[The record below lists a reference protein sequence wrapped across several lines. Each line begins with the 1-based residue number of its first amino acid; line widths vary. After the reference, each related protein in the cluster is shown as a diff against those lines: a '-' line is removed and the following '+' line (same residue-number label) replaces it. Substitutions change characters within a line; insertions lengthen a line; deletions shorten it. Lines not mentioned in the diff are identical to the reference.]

1 MNVINNLTGAISVL
15 LTLVFGLYLTVK
27 TKGFQFLGLKKSVSY
42 AIKNLFCKSDSNH
55 QTSKGAMCTALAAT
69 IGTGNIVG
77 VSGAIALCGAGVVF
91 WISVSSVLAMI
102 IKYIEIYTV
111 VEYRKKENGEYVGG
125 VMYAVNKGLKKS
137 YMPLG
142 TLFAFFTVLASF
154 GTGNLI
160 QVNTAVSSLKV
171 LLSESF
177 LLIDEIV
184 IAVCVLAAFFIGSLL
199 LRGIGA
205 VLNFCEKVIPF
216 MLIFYVA
223 ASLYVIIVNRDGL
236 FDVFSMIFKGAFMPK
251 SVTGGIVCSVFL
263 VIKNGV
269 VRGIVSNE
277 AGMGSAAIAHS
288 SASDNKEFEAEL
300 GIAEVFIDTLICV
313 LTAFVIL
320 LGNKNIVYGKDTGLL
335 SVSVALKDA
344 FGSFSNV
351 ILCVFLI
358 VFGLSS
364 VLGWGTYGTV
374 CAEFLWRKKGG
385 TAYKI
390 IFSAICVLGAVIST
404 EKIWSMSEILNSLV
418 SIPNIIAVF
427 LLFKKSKF
435 CFNG

>member
-1 MNVINNLTGAISVL
+1 MNVINLLTGGISVL
-15 LTLVFGLYLTVK
+15 FTLVFGLYLTVK
-27 TKGFQFLGLKKSVSY
+27 TKGFQFLGLKKSVSS
-42 AIKNLFCKSDSNH
+42 AIKNLFWKSSNDKK
-55 QTSKGAMCTALAAT
+55 TSKGAMCTALAAT

-91 WISVSSVLAMI
+91 WIAVSSLLAMI

-111 VEYRKKENGEYVGG
+111 VDYRKKENGEYIGG
-125 VMYAVNKGLKKS
+125 VMYAVNKELKKS
-137 YMPLG
+137 CMPLG
-142 TLFAFFTVLASF
+142 ILFAFFTVLASF

-160 QVNTAVSSLKV
+160 QVNTAVSSLEI
-171 LLSESF
+171 LFPESF
-177 LLIDEIV
+177 LFIDETVLI
-184 IAVCVLAAFFIGSLL
+184 VCVFAAFFIGVLL
-199 LRGIGA
+199 LRGIGS
-205 VLNFCEKVIPF
+205 VLKFCEKVIPF

-223 ASLYVIIVNRDGL
+223 ASGYVIIVNRDGL
-236 FDVFSMIFKGAFMPK
+236 LDVFSMILKGAFMPK
-251 SVTGGIVCSVFL
+251 SVTGGVVCSVFL

-288 SASDNKEFEAEL
+288 SASDNKNFEAEL

-320 LGNKNIVYGKDTGLL
+320 LGNKNIIYGKDTGLL
-335 SVSVALKDA
+335 SVSVALEGA

-351 ILCVFLI
+351 ILCIFLI
-358 VFGLSS
+358 VFALSS

-374 CAEFLWRKKGG
+374 CAEFLWLKKGG
-385 TAYKI
+385 TVYKI

-404 EKIWSMSEILNSLV
+404 EKIWSISEVLNSLV

-435 CFNG
+435 RFNG